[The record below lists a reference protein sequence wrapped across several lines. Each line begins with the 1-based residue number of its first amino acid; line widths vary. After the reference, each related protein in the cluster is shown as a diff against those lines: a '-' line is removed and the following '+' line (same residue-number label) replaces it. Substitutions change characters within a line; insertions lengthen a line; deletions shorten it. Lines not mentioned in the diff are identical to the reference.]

1 MQYQE
6 FLRHIYQKYSGSVKL
21 GLDRMQNV
29 LAEMGDPQDRLHGFH
44 VAGTNGK
51 GSVCAALESI
61 ALHHGLSVGLNTSPH
76 LIDYCER
83 FRINGKDTAF
93 QNILDLYHR
102 FEQTFD
108 RWDAT
113 FFEIT
118 TAIAFGMFLE
128 ASVQTAIIEVGV
140 GGRLD
145 ATNLFVPDIT
155 AITSIGLDH
164 VKTLGGTVELI
175 AAEKAGII
183 KPSIPLILGSIDE
196 SPRQVILEIAQARN
210 APVQIIGRDFMV
222 ENVTPGKRGIRF
234 DYRYG
239 DMQIRHLQSNLHG
252 LHQVNNLAIA
262 ITAFILY
269 ARRYAIPLSIT
280 KLRSALKSINW
291 KGRMQILQ
299 RRPTLIIDGAH
310 NVQGVTSLIQ
320 SLIQRYPRRKFVMI
334 ISILADKDYKT
345 MIRLLCQHAK
355 AVYIAQ
361 NGSDRAISIAEQVK
375 QARRYLS
382 NVHFAPTVAE
392 VLSLALQKSSPR
404 DIIIGGGS
412 LYTVGEILECYNNS
426 V

>member
-29 LAEMGDPQDRLHGFH
+29 LADMGDPQDRLHGFH

-51 GSVCAALESI
+51 GSVCAVLESI

-76 LIDYCER
+76 LINYCER
-83 FRINGKDTAF
+83 FRINGKDTDF
-93 QNILDLYHR
+93 QGILDLYHR
-102 FEQTFD
+102 FERTFD

-118 TAIAFGMFLE
+118 TAIAFQMFLE
-128 ASVQTAIIEVGV
+128 ASVHTAIIEVGV

-183 KPSIPLILGSIDE
+183 KPSIPLILGRIDE
-196 SPRQVILEIAQARN
+196 SPRQVILDIAAARN
-210 APVQIIGRDFMV
+210 APVLLIGRDFIV
-222 ENVTPGKRGIRF
+222 DNVAAGRNGIRF
-234 DYRYG
+234 DYRLG
-239 DMQIRHLQSNLHG
+239 DLRIRNIQSNLSG
-252 LHQVNNLAIA
+252 LHQANNLAVA
-262 ITAFILY
+262 ITAFIIY
-269 ARRYAIPLSIT
+269 ARLHAIPLSIA

-291 KGRMQILQ
+291 KGRMQIVQ
-299 RRPTLIIDGAH
+299 RHPTLIIDGAH
-310 NVQGVTSLIQ
+310 NVQGVTSLMQ

-361 NGSDRAISIAEQVK
+361 NGSDRAVSAAIQVK

-382 NVHFAPTVAE
+382 NVHSAPTVAE
-392 VLSLALQKSSPR
+392 ALALALEKSSPR
-404 DIIIGGGS
+404 DVIVAGGS
-412 LYTVGEILECYNNS
+412 LYTVGEILECYNEPL
-426 V
+426 